1 MNKFLLIKNKGFTL
15 VELVVVIAIIGIL
28 AALSVGGFNI
38 AERQREQRDLVRIS
52 ALGQYASALEMYY
65 ADNKSYPNPTS
76 NTIEALKSL
85 LTTYNPNLVT
95 EDQSQCK
102 FTYTLSPGGQKYTME
117 IPAESKGIN
126 PPIGQSISK
135 VSGAFTSCTNFSS
148 KFTLSR

>member
-65 ADNKSYPNPTS
+65 ADNKSYPNSTS
-76 NTIEALKSL
+76 IEALKSL

-95 EDQSQCK
+95 ADQSQCK
-102 FTYTLSPGGQKYTME
+102 FTYTFSSGGQKYTME